1 MKVLIV
7 HAHNEPQS
15 FNSAMARLAVEVL
28 EDEGQS
34 GHLHDRWP
42 VQGALCAGLRAQ
54 LPVADHDG

>member
-28 EDEGQS
+28 EDEAN
-34 GHLHDRWP
+34 P
-42 VQGALCAGLRAQ
+42 VIFMTGGLSRAPCVQ
-54 LPVADHDG
+54 DCGRNYL